1 MLPRIVAPIR
11 CRLMIG
17 STHAYFRKFQRRL
30 ERVFGPRP
38 WSCHGKGVPVLV
50 GTILSQNT
58 SNANSNAGFKQL
70 RRRFRGWNQVADAPV
85 EEVERCIRISG
96 LSNIK
101 APRIQTILRQIRAD
115 RRRIDL
121 QFLHDMNEQTA
132 YDYLM
137 RFAGV
142 GPKTAS
148 CVLLFAFGKPL
159 FPVDTHIHRIAKRL
173 GWIAPD
179 VSADEAHRQL
189 QPKIAPRDRY
199 SLHVL
204 LIAHGRKTCKPINP
218 RCEECCL
225 LDLCPFGQTRVAKR

>member
-1 MLPRIVAPIR
+1 MSD
-11 CRLMIG
+11 
-17 STHAYFRKFQRRL
+17 STYSFGRKLLRRL
-30 ERVFGPRP
+30 ERDFGPRP
-38 WSCHGKGVPVLV
+38 WSSHGQGVPVLV

-58 SNANSNAGFKQL
+58 SNANSRAGFKQL
-70 RRRFRGWNQVADAPV
+70 RRRFKSWKQVALAPV

-101 APRIQTILRQIRAD
+101 APRIQVILRQIRAD
-115 RRRIDL
+115 RGRIDL
-121 QFLHDMNEQTA
+121 QFLHEMDAQQA

-137 RFAGV
+137 RFDGV

-173 GWIAPD
+173 EWIGPTVCAE
-179 VSADEAHRQL
+179 EAHRQL
-189 QPKIAPRDRY
+189 QPKIAAGDRY

-204 LIAHGRKTCKPINP
+204 LIALGRKTCKPINP

-225 LDLCPFGQTRVAKR
+225 LDLCPFGQRRVAG